1 MPDDETTPST
11 SSHYR
16 TFRRS
21 RDERMVAGVCG
32 GAATYLDVDAPLLRV
47 VVAAAVLLGFVP
59 IVAIYLVCWLLVP
72 EQ

>member
-1 MPDDETTPST
+1 
-11 SSHYR
+11 
-16 TFRRS
+16 
-21 RDERMVAGVCG
+21 MVAGVCG